1 MARLYLWA
9 ALSCLLAPVTVL
21 SCLNAWALVTT
32 GRPLPPLALLGGGG
46 GGDEPGGKW
55 QARLLCLLAA
65 ALLKAQHS
73 LLARLRLALRARTL
87 GCGDAAVYPD
97 ADPLL
102 LGIGWFRES
111 VAAARA
117 GTFFELARVRFER
130 HGRTHWNRAL
140 GGGWMLVTDEPEN
153 VKAILAS
160 RFNDWEIAGPRR
172 LAVIRQLG
180 PRSVFTSN
188 GPLWQHARASIRPAF
203 VRDQI
208 ADFARL
214 DPHVGNLL
222 AALRSAA
229 GAGAGEGGGGG
240 GGGGG
245 GVVELQA
252 LFAMMT
258 MDSSTDFMLGHSTRL
273 LERGTPPGAAA
284 FLDAFDYC
292 SLRGAERA
300 RLGVLT
306 RFVPDA
312 RFEAGIKT
320 IRAYVREYV
329 ADAMAA
335 REEKEK
341 GEKKEKKKQVVG
353 SGEDGDQQQDG
364 EKKSYIFL
372 HELLDSGADEEFIL
386 DQVLSIILAGRDTTA
401 AGLSGIFHY
410 LARDPGAVRKL
421 RAEMEGLGIENPTW
435 EELRGMKYLQNVIR
449 EALRL
454 FPPVPTNSR
463 DTVRDT
469 VLPRGGGPDG
479 KLPIFVPKGTPC
491 RYFLH
496 TMHRRKDIFGP
507 DADEF
512 RPERWEDLR
521 VSWEYL
527 PFSGGPRICIGQQF
541 ALTQMSYV
549 VFRIMQNFESL
560 EPVDSGPLLIDVSL
574 ISLMK
579 NGCRIKM
586 TPVRDAK

>member
-32 GRPLPPLALLGGGG
+32 SRPLPPLALLGGGG
-46 GGDEPGGKW
+46 DEPGGKW
-55 QARLLCLLAA
+55 RVRLFCLLAA

-87 GCGDAAVYPD
+87 GCGDAAVCPD

-102 LGIGWFRES
+102 LGIGWYRES

-117 GTFFELARVRFER
+117 GTFFELAEVRFER
-130 HGRTHWNRAL
+130 HGRTHWNRSL
-140 GGGWMLVTDEPEN
+140 GGSWMLVTDEPEN

-160 RFNDWEIAGPRR
+160 RFDDWEIAGPRR

-180 PRSVFTSN
+180 PRSVFTAN

-222 AALRSAA
+222 AALRAA
-229 GAGAGEGGGGG
+229 AGEGGGGG
-240 GGGGG
+240 GGGA
-245 GVVELQA
+245 VELQA

-292 SLRGAERA
+292 SLKGAERA
-300 RLGVLT
+300 RLGMLT

-335 REEKEK
+335 REEKEE
-341 GEKKEKKKQVVG
+341 GEKKKKQKEKQMVG

-491 RYFLH
+491 RYFMH

-507 DADEF
+507 DAGEF

-521 VSWEYL
+521 VGWEYL

>member
-1 MARLYLWA
+1 MTRLYLWA
-9 ALSCLLAPVTVL
+9 ALSCLLAPVTAL
-21 SCLNAWALVTT
+21 SCLNAWAVVTT
-32 GRPLPPLALLGGGG
+32 GTLLPPLAR
-46 GGDEPGGKW
+46 GGDPSISPGKW
-55 QARLLCLLAA
+55 QTRLLCLLAA
-65 ALLKAQHS
+65 ALLKAQHT
-73 LLARLRLALRARTL
+73 LFLRLRLALRARGL
-87 GCGDAAVYPD
+87 GCGDAAVHPD

-102 LGIGWFRES
+102 GLGWFRES

-117 GTFFELARVRFER
+117 GTFLELAGRRFDAY
-130 HGRTHWNRAL
+130 GRTHWYRAL
-140 GGGWMLVTDEPEN
+140 GGSWALVTDEPDN
-153 VKAILAS
+153 VKAILAT
-160 RFNDWEIAGPRR
+160 RFDDWEIAGPRL
-172 LAVIRQLG
+172 LAVLRQLG

-188 GPLWQHARASIRPAF
+188 GPHWQHARATIRPAF

-208 ADFARL
+208 ADFARF
-214 DPHVGNLL
+214 DPHVENLL
-222 AALRSAA
+222 AALR
-229 GAGAGEGGGGG
+229 EGGGCGG
-240 GGGGG
+240 EGQG
-245 GVVELQA
+245 VELQA

-292 SLRGAERA
+292 SLRGAQRA
-300 RLGVLT
+300 RLGALM

-341 GEKKEKKKQVVG
+341 QMKKQAGG
-353 SGEDGDQQQDG
+353 SGGDGEDQQRQQQG
-364 EKKSYIFL
+364 EKKSYVFL
-372 HELLDSGADEEFIL
+372 HELVDSGASEEFLL

-401 AGLSGIFHY
+401 AGLSGVFHY
-410 LARDPGAVRKL
+410 LARAPDAVRKL
-421 RAEMEGLGIENPTW
+421 RAEMEGLGVENPTW
-435 EELRGMKYLQNVIR
+435 EELRGMKYLQNIIR

-454 FPPVPTNSR
+454 FPPVGTNSR
-463 DTVRDT
+463 AAVRDT
-469 VLPRGGGPDG
+469 VLPLGGGPDG
-479 KLPIFVPKGTPC
+479 KMPMLVPKGTPC
-491 RYFLH
+491 RFFMY

-512 RPERWEDLR
+512 RPERWDDLR

-549 VFRIMQNFESL
+549 VFRIIQNFESL
-560 EPVDSGPLLIDVSL
+560 EPVDSGPLLIDLSI

-579 NGCRIKM
+579 NGCKVKM

>member
-9 ALSCLLAPVTVL
+9 ALSCLLAPVTIL
-21 SCLNAWALVTT
+21 SCVNAGALVTT
-32 GRPLPPLALLGGGG
+32 GALLTPLARA
-46 GGDEPGGKW
+46 GDPSTGLGKW
-55 QARLLCLLAA
+55 QARLVCLLAA
-65 ALLKAQHS
+65 VLLKAQHS
-73 LLARLRLALRARTL
+73 LLVHVRLALRARAL
-87 GCGDAAVYPD
+87 GCGDVAIYPD
-97 ADPLL
+97 ADPL

-111 VAAARA
+111 IAAARA
-117 GTFFELARVRFER
+117 GTFFELAGRRFEAY
-130 HGRTHWNRAL
+130 GRTHWHRAL
-140 GGGWMLVTDEPEN
+140 GGSWTLVTDEPDN
-153 VKAILAS
+153 IKAILAT
-160 RFNDWEIAGPRR
+160 RFDDWEIAGPRL
-172 LAVIRQLG
+172 LAVLRQLG

-188 GPLWQHARASIRPAF
+188 GPSWQHARASIRPAF

-208 ADFARL
+208 ADFARF
-214 DPHVGNLL
+214 DSHVENLL
-222 AALRSAA
+222 AALRA
-229 GAGAGEGGGGG
+229 GGG

-273 LERGTPPGAAA
+273 LERGTSPEAAA

-292 SLRGAERA
+292 SLRGSQRA
-300 RLGVLT
+300 RLGLMM
-306 RFVPDA
+306 RFIPDA
-312 RFEAGIKT
+312 RYEAGIKT
-320 IRAYVREYV
+320 TRAYVREYV

-341 GEKKEKKKQVVG
+341 QEKKQAAG
-353 SGEDGDQQQDG
+353 SGEDG
-364 EKKSYIFL
+364 EKKSYVFL
-372 HELLDSGADEEFIL
+372 HELLDSDADEEFIL

-401 AGLSGIFHY
+401 AGLSGVFHY
-410 LARDPGAVRKL
+410 LARAPDAVKKL
-421 RAEMEGLGIENPTW
+421 RAEIEDLGIQNPTW
-435 EELRGMKYLQNVIR
+435 EQLRGMKYLQNVIR

-454 FPPVPTNSR
+454 FTPVGTNSR
-463 DTVRDT
+463 AAVRDT

-479 KLPIFVPKGTPC
+479 KLPVFVPKGTPC
-491 RYFLH
+491 RFFMY

-507 DADEF
+507 DVEEF
-512 RPERWEDLR
+512 RPERWDDLR

-560 EPVDSGPLLIDVSL
+560 EPVDSGPLLVDVSI

-579 NGCRIKM
+579 NGCKVKM
-586 TPVRDAK
+586 TPVRHAK